1 MFVRHLLNRGF
12 LATVAIG
19 AGVSFLIELTQLT
32 GDWGLYP
39 CAYRYFS
46 TADLITNTIGAGIG
60 AFCAPLLGLV
70 PGQKTPATQAELRKV
85 TPGRRFLAALCNV
98 ALIAAVGFFL
108 LAAFGLLLDATRGQL
123 FVSES
128 IRSQALRAFALVL
141 VPGTATFLAIPLLWQ
156 GRTPGEWAV
165 LLRPTNTGP
174 GSRRP
179 DPMVVVARFA
189 LVQGP
194 MLLVAAAGV
203 AGYRAGVDR
212 FDRPGRRADRPRL
225 EREGL
230 ERRRRAAPRHRHLRF
245 PLKTSALCS
254 RMLRQSAAGRQAWGL
269 IAGRGGP
276 ERRVSSTCAL
286 IAQEGSKHVNKIRS
300 KKLWAGTLVTG
311 AAAALSLTLVTSS
324 APADNC
330 QAGSLSPRRSRW
342 SLIPQGGPPAFV
354 GDGLVARGPGPED
367 RQRLEAEADIGP
379 HTFSLVEEGSL
390 SGHEQGD
397 ARSARRS
404 SFRSA

>member
-1 MFVRHLLNRGF
+1 MSRLAPIYAAIAIFPLIAAGAALPYVALQYRRNGALGAGQLFLAGLFGLYLVGLAFTVVLPLRPVSPEFCDVFGVNARLDPFHVFDHVSAVRRSGGLSAVLHDPDVQDLPLNVLLFVPLGMFVRHLLNRGF

-19 AGVSFLIELTQLT
+19 AGVSFFIELTQLT

-60 AFCAPLLGLV
+60 AFCAPLLALI
-70 PGQKTPATQAELRKV
+70 PGQRTPTTQAELRRV

-174 GSRRP
+174 GSTAP

-194 MLLVAAAGV
+194 MLLAAAAGV
-203 AGYRAGVDR
+203 AGYEPAWI
-212 FDRPGRRADRPRL
+212 
-225 EREGL
+225 
-230 ERRRRAAPRHRHLRF
+230 
-245 PLKTSALCS
+245 ALTV
-254 RMLRQSAAGRQAWGL
+254 LAVVQ
-269 IAGRGGP
+269 I
-276 ERRVSSTCAL
+276 
-286 IAQEGSKHVNKIRS
+286 
-300 KKLWAGTLVTG
+300 
-311 AAAALSLTLVTSS
+311 
-324 APADNC
+324 
-330 QAGSLSPRRSRW
+330 
-342 SLIPQGGPPAFV
+342 
-354 GDGLVARGPGPED
+354 GLVWNAKDWNGGAEL
-367 RQRLEAEADIGP
+367 RLGVVISD
-379 HTFSLVEEGSL
+379 S
-390 SGHEQGD
+390 
-397 ARSARRS
+397 R
-404 SFRSA
+404 